1 MILKNEKSALEGSL
15 KSSRRGPNPEAVIKS
30 LIDEIMSG
38 IRQYNQIFE
47 EGTNREKKEFIRQF
61 VDKIELDP
69 EEKRALIHIR
79 KFPAPK
85 SMDAG
90 NLSIELVAGAG
101 FEPATFGL

>member
-1 MILKNEKSALEGSL
+1 
-15 KSSRRGPNPEAVIKS
+15 
-30 LIDEIMSG
+30 LIDDILASIHQFDEI
-38 IRQYNQIFE
+38 FK

-61 VDKIELDP
+61 VHKIELDP
-69 EEKRALIHIR
+69 EEKRALIHMR

-85 SMDAG
+85 SIDTG